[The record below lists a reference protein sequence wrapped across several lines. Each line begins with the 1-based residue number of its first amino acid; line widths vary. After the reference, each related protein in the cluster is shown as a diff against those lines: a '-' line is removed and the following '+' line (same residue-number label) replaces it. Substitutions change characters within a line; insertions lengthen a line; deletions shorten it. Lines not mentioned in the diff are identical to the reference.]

1 MENRIDESY
10 IDRYDELS
18 HRISDAQSTFEFRDA
33 LQDMQVYLTAQQE
46 IAAMLEV
53 FSMQDSMHQHCA

>member
-1 MENRIDESY
+1 MENRVEEAY
-10 IDRYDELS
+10 IDRYDELA
-18 HRISDAQSTFEFRDA
+18 HRISDAQSEFEFRDA

-53 FSMQDSMHQHCA
+53 FSMRDSTHQHYA